1 MSVDIP
7 TFQYKTRTADE
18 NDIYSYGFAFT
29 SGDLDGA
36 VKSLADVLPDMIRLA
51 ECEKASPAYGG
62 GDREDEGGGEALHWG
77 PAGEPKPEKKKN
89 I

>member
-51 ECEKASPAYGG
+51 ECESLPAYGG
-62 GDREDEGGGEALHWG
+62 GDREDETPCQCA
-77 PAGEPKPEKKKN
+77 
-89 I
+89 